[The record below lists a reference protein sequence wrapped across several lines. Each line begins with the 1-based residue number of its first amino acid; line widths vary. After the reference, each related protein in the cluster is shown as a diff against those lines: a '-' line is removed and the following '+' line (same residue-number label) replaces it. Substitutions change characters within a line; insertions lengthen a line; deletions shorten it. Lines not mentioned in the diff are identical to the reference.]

1 MTFNAFWL
9 IAFFINCN
17 RVDEILHITTLY
29 DTVKAY
35 LKSPYLIPDFITL
48 VGSVTFIL
56 YDKPITGKYFELIR
70 LIHFSK
76 TLYPVNLLVQNTVQ
90 SG

>member
-1 MTFNAFWL
+1 
-9 IAFFINCN
+9 
-17 RVDEILHITTLY
+17 LHITTLY